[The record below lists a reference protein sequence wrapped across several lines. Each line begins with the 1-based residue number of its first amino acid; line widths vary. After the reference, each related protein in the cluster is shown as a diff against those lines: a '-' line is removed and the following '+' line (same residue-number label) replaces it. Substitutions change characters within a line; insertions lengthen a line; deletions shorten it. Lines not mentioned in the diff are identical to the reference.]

1 MTRAG
6 NFQPRYPLYKD
17 KGDEMEIRWVVN
29 TLFGSCTYAV
39 VMDKSAWL
47 VDCGD
52 VDEILQLLDGPVSG
66 VLLTHTH
73 FDHIYGLN
81 RLLELFPEV
90 PIYTN
95 EAGKEG
101 LLSDKLNLSRYHE
114 DPFVLDSPEN
124 IRVVEDGQQIELFDG
139 VNIQAVFT
147 PGHSP
152 SCVTWM
158 TDDAI
163 FSGDSYIPGVKTV
176 TIFPHAEKHLAA
188 QSEALIRRLALSR
201 HIYPGHAPQMDDNE
215 IV

>member
-1 MTRAG
+1 M
-6 NFQPRYPLYKD
+6 D
-17 KGDEMEIRWVVN
+17 IRWVVN
-29 TLFGSCTYAV
+29 TLFGSCTYAI
-39 VMDKSAWL
+39 MTGKSAWL

-52 VDEILQLLDGPVSG
+52 VDEILQLLDVPVSG

-90 PIYTN
+90 PIFTN
-95 EAGKEG
+95 KAGKEG

-124 IRVVEDGQQIELFDG
+124 IRVVEDGQQVELFDG
-139 VNIQAVFT
+139 VNVQAVFT

-188 QSEALIRRLALSR
+188 QSEATIRRLAMYR
-201 HIYPGHAPQMDDNE
+201 RIYPGHAPQTNDNQ
-215 IV
+215 II

>member
-1 MTRAG
+1 
-6 NFQPRYPLYKD
+6 
-17 KGDEMEIRWVVN
+17 MEIRWVVN

-39 VMDKSAWL
+39 MMDKSAWL

-52 VDEILQLLDGPVSG
+52 VDEILQLLHGPVCG

-124 IRVVEDGQQIELFDG
+124 IRVVEDGQQVELFDG
-139 VNIQAVFT
+139 VNVQAVFT

-158 TDDAI
+158 TDDAL
-163 FSGDSYIPGVKTV
+163 FTGDACIPGVKVV
-176 TIFPHAEKHLAA
+176 TKLPLGDRKVAA
-188 QSEALIRRLALSR
+188 QSLALIESLATGR
-201 HIYPGHAPQMDDNE
+201 TIYPGHSVEAGAINQS
-215 IV
+215 IF